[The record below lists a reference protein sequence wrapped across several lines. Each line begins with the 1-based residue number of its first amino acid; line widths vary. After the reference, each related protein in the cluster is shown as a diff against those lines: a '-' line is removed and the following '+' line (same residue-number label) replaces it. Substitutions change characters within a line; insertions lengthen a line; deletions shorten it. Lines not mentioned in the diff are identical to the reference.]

1 MWEVKDK
8 KKWRNSVH
16 TLLSEDQATAVVSR
30 FAEVAFA
37 QLAAG
42 NPLPGMVKQEWLE
55 DHGVLAA
62 ARAAGA
68 GLAEADLA
76 AAVARQ
82 CSLVKQAVG
91 ETFNALPGR
100 GAGEQR
106 AVPLRRGER
115 RGEGVEV
122 LPGGV
127 GKDKRRVMPAPAGG
141 DEPVAPLNRADQELR
156 RIRQE
161 ATGGAAGASDA
172 GAPQGAREGP
182 VEGPSLPFTFIDPSA
197 PKPAAA
203 AAAGPPRPGPGPS
216 AASPGNSSDLA
227 EQWLNGDLDDEAASA
242 RPVPPARLLGRG
254 GMQLSDG
261 QNVEEYRQGAAG
273 SAGPPARSR
282 EGPRRR
288 VAGGEEEE
296 EEEEEELDESEDES
310 SEYNADAASDEGE
323 EEEDVSMDLESESR
337 SEEEE
342 EPEVDDGFEEADE
355 EEDME
360 VDGEVP
366 AYPWRNLT
374 AKHLQGHVN
383 EYQALLKKAGMLM
396 EQLDWNLGQAEAGK
410 EVGMGLPA
418 AGHRALLKEA
428 ERLLE
433 TAKAKK
439 EQLAALP
446 FGEL

>member
-1 MWEVKDK
+1 MAGGAARPEELVRW
-8 KKWRNSVH
+8 
-16 TLLSEDQATAVVSR
+16 L
-30 FAEVAFA
+30 A
-37 QLAAG
+37 QLGPGFPRASAG
-42 NPLPGMVKQEWLE
+42 P
-55 DHGVLAA
+55 
-62 ARAAGA
+62 RAADTWAFPPQQPPVAPGPGA
-68 GLAEADLA
+68 RPSGTMAPPNARQRAGRLA
-76 AAVARQ
+76 AAVKKQKQLQREALHGWAAAAAQPRSGSPEEEEEEGKM
-82 CSLVKQAVG
+82 SLLG
-91 ETFNALPGR
+91 
-100 GAGEQR
+100 
-106 AVPLRRGER
+106 
-115 RGEGVEV
+115 
-122 LPGGV
+122 
-127 GKDKRRVMPAPAGG
+127 MPAPAGG
-141 DEPVAPLNRADQELR
+141 DGP
-156 RIRQE
+156 
-161 ATGGAAGASDA
+161 GAAEASAKPDMLK
-172 GAPQGAREGP
+172 QGAREGP
-182 VEGPSLPFTFIDPSA
+182 VEGPCPPFAFIDPSA

-203 AAAGPPRPGPGPS
+203 ATAGPPQSGPGPS

-227 EQWLNGDLDDEAASA
+227 NEWLNGDLDDE
-242 RPVPPARLLGRG
+242 PPARGWGGG
-254 GMQLSDG
+254 GMQISDG
-261 QNVEEYRQGAAG
+261 HTVEEYRQGAAG
-273 SAGPPARSR
+273 SAGPPARSQ

-288 VAGGEEEE
+288 VAGSEE

-323 EEEDVSMDLESESR
+323 EEEDVSMELESESR

-366 AYPWRNLT
+366 AYPWRDLT
-374 AKHLQGHVN
+374 AKHLQWHVN

-433 TAKAKK
+433 AAKAKK

-446 FGEL
+446 FEL

>member
-1 MWEVKDK
+1 MAPPNARQRAGRLGAEAK
-8 KKWRNSVH
+8 KQKQ
-16 TLLSEDQATAVVSR
+16 LQAARRREATREA
-30 FAEVAFA
+30 
-37 QLAAG
+37 L
-42 NPLPGMVKQEWLE
+42 
-55 DHGVLAA
+55 HGWAA
-62 ARAAGA
+62 AAAQPWSGSPEEEEEE
-68 GLAEADLA
+68 GKM
-76 AAVARQ
+76 
-82 CSLVKQAVG
+82 SLLG
-91 ETFNALPGR
+91 
-100 GAGEQR
+100 
-106 AVPLRRGER
+106 
-115 RGEGVEV
+115 
-122 LPGGV
+122 
-127 GKDKRRVMPAPAGG
+127 MPPPAGG
-141 DEPVAPLNRADQELR
+141 DGP
-156 RIRQE
+156 
-161 ATGGAAGASDA
+161 GAAEASAKPDMLK
-172 GAPQGAREGP
+172 QGAREGP
-182 VEGPSLPFTFIDPSA
+182 VEGPCPPFAFIDPSA

-203 AAAGPPRPGPGPS
+203 ATAGPPQPGPGPS

-227 EQWLNGDLDDEAASA
+227 NEWLNGDLDDEAAGMGVVNGMAAPA
-242 RPVPPARLLGRG
+242 RPVPPARRLGGG
-254 GMQLSDG
+254 GMQISDG
-261 QNVEEYRQGAAG
+261 HTVEEYRQGAAG
-273 SAGPPARSR
+273 SAGPPARSQ

-288 VAGGEEEE
+288 VAGSEE

-360 VDGEVP
+360 VDGEVDGEVP
-366 AYPWRNLT
+366 AYPWRDLT
-374 AKHLQGHVN
+374 AKHLQWHVN

-433 TAKAKK
+433 AAKAKK

-446 FGEL
+446 FEL